1 MKGLKRYSH
10 NDRQRVIEEMIP
22 LIQRKF
28 GDNLLAL
35 AASASYARNED
46 TDYSDLELTAFVK
59 EMPAG
64 QRRGGMGKIRDGLL
78 VELIWMTRETYLE
91 DTREVTYNWYIAGS
105 DTLLPIINKAF
116 IDDLNSYNV
125 ENLAEKCLA
134 QAIRRWHDVQE
145 STAKVLNAVLVGNRE
160 SIPLLLF
167 DMLLHMLIVLSFLNQ
182 TPYIT
187 FARFITQARSFN
199 IKPESFEALLDI
211 VVQGQYQELE
221 RLHETVVTVFSQFE
235 TIFEGLGIELYD
247 QDVDPN

>member
-10 NDRQRVIEEMIP
+10 SDRQRVIEEMIP

-35 AASASYARNED
+35 AATASYARNED

-59 EMPAG
+59 EMPPG

-78 VELIWMTRETYLE
+78 VELVWMTRGAYLE
-91 DTREVTYNWYIAGS
+91 NTREVTEDWYIAGS
-105 DTLLPIINKAF
+105 DILLPIINKPF

-134 QAIRRWHDVQE
+134 RATHHWHEVQE
-145 STAKVLNAVLVGNRE
+145 STAKVLNAALASNRE
-160 SIPLLLF
+160 SLPLLLF
-167 DMLLHMLIVLSFLNQ
+167 DMLRHMLIVLSFLNQ
-182 TPYIT
+182 TPYVT
-187 FARFITQARSFN
+187 FARFITQARRFKV
-199 IKPESFEALLDI
+199 KPKNFEALLDI
-211 VVQGQYQELE
+211 VVLGQYQELQ
-221 RLHETVVTVFSQFE
+221 RLEETVVAVFSQFE
-235 TIFEGLGIELYD
+235 MIFEGLGIELYD